1 VGLFRRKEPFHERLA
16 REGGLRGELPPEA
29 APPGGAEG
37 DPVSWPGGVGS
48 AGAASSRGWM
58 EAGIHG
64 VHRPRTWDTVVTV
77 EVEGVE
83 GDEVH
88 FVALPDD
95 TLLVDEDV
103 DADPL
108 AAALDGVADP
118 PYRAE
123 AVRRGQ
129 TRWAIG
135 IRRIE
140 VVDLGDDAPDGEELT
155 LTARDGDREL
165 LVDGSPTFGSIPA
178 LEQLGAG
185 RAANYVVQGRRLVD
199 TLWEVQVAPL

>member
-1 VGLFRRKEPFHERLA
+1 VGLFRRKEPLHERLA
-16 REGGLRGELPPEA
+16 REGGLRADPLPEA
-29 APPGGAEG
+29 APP
-37 DPVSWPGGVGS
+37 
-48 AGAASSRGWM
+48 GWM

-64 VHRPRTWDTVVTV
+64 VHRPRTWDAVVTV
-77 EVEGVE
+77 EVEAVD
-83 GDEVH
+83 GDGVH
-88 FVALPDD
+88 FVALADD

-108 AAALDGVADP
+108 AAALDGVVDP

-123 AVRRGQ
+123 AVRRGE
-129 TRWAIG
+129 TRWAVG

>member
-16 REGGLRGELPPEA
+16 REGGLGAEPLPEV
-29 APPGGAEG
+29 APPQ
-37 DPVSWPGGVGS
+37 
-48 AGAASSRGWM
+48 WM
-58 EAGIHG
+58 ETGIHG
-64 VHRPRTWDTVVTV
+64 VQRPRQWDAVVTV
-77 EVEGVE
+77 DVEGVD

-123 AVRRGQ
+123 AVRRSETQ
-129 TRWAIG
+129 WAVG

-140 VVDLGDDAPDGEELT
+140 VVDLGDDAPDGDELT
-155 LTARDGDREL
+155 LTSRDGEREL
-165 LVDGSPTFGSIPA
+165 LVDGSSTFGSIPV
-178 LEQLGAG
+178 LEQLAAA
-185 RAANYVVQGRRLVD
+185 RAPNYVVQGRRLVD
-199 TLWEVQVAPL
+199 TLWEVRVVPL